1 MEYEKYKFRVGEIE
15 YDVIHC
21 LGHGQCQCDS
31 CKQRGRYNVSWTSWF
46 YKFKETDEHVLCSDC
61 MTEALVQQRINAE
74 TERLTG
80 EFKTDYKNSWKNK
93 FLKER
98 AKNAELEKQIAYLQ
112 RKLDSTGTTYRS
124 KL

>member
-1 MEYEKYKFRVGEIE
+1 MEYEKYRFRVGEME

-61 MTEALVQQRINAE
+61 MTETLIQQRIDAIDLRN
-74 TERLTG
+74 
-80 EFKTDYKNSWKNK
+80 Y
-93 FLKER
+93 
-98 AKNAELEKQIAYLQ
+98 ELEKQVADLKIENTAQTRYIAYLQ
-112 RKLDSTGTTYRS
+112 RKLDRTGTTYRS